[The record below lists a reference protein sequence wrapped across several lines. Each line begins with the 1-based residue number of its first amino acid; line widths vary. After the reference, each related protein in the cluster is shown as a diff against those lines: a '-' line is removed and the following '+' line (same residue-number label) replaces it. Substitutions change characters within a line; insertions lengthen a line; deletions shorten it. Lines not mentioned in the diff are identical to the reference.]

1 MDMKE
6 FVKEKLI
13 LKEIK
18 EIEGSARF
26 NVKLSINID
35 EVMNRRFT
43 YVAQELGMKR
53 AELFRELALE
63 ALAAVE
69 KELGLDPF
77 DPDSS
82 YAQRL
87 YEGLDEI
94 NIYLSD
100 SPPIPISREKYFEL
114 LRSAK
119 AGDQ

>member
-1 MDMKE
+1 MDVKE

-18 EIEGSARF
+18 ESEGNARF

-43 YVAQELGMKR
+43 YVAQQLGMKR

-69 KELGLDPF
+69 KELGLDPY
-77 DPDSS
+77 DLDSS
-82 YAQRL
+82 YAQLL

-94 NIYLSD
+94 NVYD
-100 SPPIPISREKYFEL
+100 VNGRPIPLSREQYFEV
-114 LRSAK
+114 LRGRK
-119 AGDQ
+119 EGDQ